1 MVSLARRRSGP
12 GLSALCALLPGERLP
27 RWVVLGPA
35 LGYLVS
41 VTLLL
46 ISGGSNPTIQS
57 STGGLAVL
65 VLLPVLGMALYYT
78 VAYSA
83 VVIAASVAC
92 LAIAGAATQATMADD
107 VLRVFLWTAVTVVV
121 SVTIHRLRQNLE
133 GEARE
138 SAELARVGHLVNG
151 ATQSLTSLHDPRD
164 VIAEGTRVM
173 AELAGADGTRTS
185 YAQVRD
191 GVVSEQVVVDDLG
204 SDPESWLERDDPYV
218 SQAVSDGVPL
228 ATPLERTAMGPTRRA
243 VVDRTAAVH
252 AAFLPVAPEGSRHGI
267 VILETRHR
275 PISEE
280 VFSRC
285 RAFGTVV
292 ELALGNALTH
302 QALEVQAH
310 TDPLTGLANRRG
322 LALYL
327 DGDGGS
333 QALAVLVL
341 DIDGLKDI
349 NDVHGHEVGDAV
361 LVAVAKVTRSKLREC
376 DLLARTGG
384 DEFVAVIEDADES
397 DARRVAL
404 RLQRAIAVTT
414 VTTVHGVRA
423 SVSIGHAYCPPG
435 GDVDLA
441 RQRADQSMYEAKLRG
456 HRHHGERHRAVRA
469 GRAVASEST
478 TVSEEIP
485 SEIGNE
491 VGSWV
496 LALPSFKGVPSGRE

>member
-1 MVSLARRRSGP
+1 
-12 GLSALCALLPGERLP
+12 
-27 RWVVLGPA
+27 
-35 LGYLVS
+35 
-41 VTLLL
+41 
-46 ISGGSNPTIQS
+46 
-57 STGGLAVL
+57 
-65 VLLPVLGMALYYT
+65 
-78 VAYSA
+78 
-83 VVIAASVAC
+83 
-92 LAIAGAATQATMADD
+92 
-107 VLRVFLWTAVTVVV
+107 
-121 SVTIHRLRQNLE
+121 
-133 GEARE
+133 
-138 SAELARVGHLVNG
+138 
-151 ATQSLTSLHDPRD
+151 
-164 VIAEGTRVM
+164 M

-218 SQAVSDGVPL
+218 SQAVRYGVPL
-228 ATPLERTAMGPTRRA
+228 ATPLERTAMGSTRRA
-243 VVDRTAAVH
+243 VVDRTAVVH

-280 VFSRC
+280 VFIRC

-292 ELALGNALTH
+292 ELALGNALAH

-361 LVAVAKVTRSKLREC
+361 LVAVAKVTGSKLREC

-384 DEFVAVIEDADES
+384 DEFVAVIKDADES

-414 VTTVHGVRA
+414 VHGVRA
-423 SVSIGHAYCPPG
+423 SVSIGHACCPSG

-441 RQRADQSMYEAKLRG
+441 RQRADESMYEAKQRG
-456 HRHHGERHRAVRA
+456 HGHHRERGRERDTRVADPQGGTVRA
-469 GRAVASEST
+469 G
-478 TVSEEIP
+478 VS
-485 SEIGNE
+485 
-491 VGSWV
+491 
-496 LALPSFKGVPSGRE
+496 RQ